1 MNTVSLPLPFS
12 AARDGLRLAVRLV
25 PKSAADRVMGVAAEE
40 DGRASLKVA
49 VRAAPHEGEA
59 NEALLRFVAGLLK
72 LPRRD
77 VSLALGATQRRKLV
91 HIAGD
96 PARLERLLSETLA
109 PWLKRA

>member
-1 MNTVSLPLPFS
+1 MAASSLPFS

-25 PKSAADRVMGVAAEE
+25 PKSAADRVVGVAEE
-40 DGRASLKVA
+40 EGGAASLKIA
-49 VRAAPHEGEA
+49 VRAAPREGEA
-59 NEALLRFVAGLLK
+59 NEALLRFVASLCK

-96 PARLERLLSETLA
+96 PARLERILSETLE
-109 PWLKRA
+109 PWLKPA

>member
-1 MNTVSLPLPFS
+1 MASPLPFS
-12 AARDGLRLAVRLV
+12 AAPDGLRLAIRLV
-25 PKSAADRVMGVAAEE
+25 PKSAADRVVGMAEE
-40 DGRASLKVA
+40 DGGAMALKVA
-49 VRAAPHEGEA
+49 VRAPPHEGEA